1 MVRLED
7 ITVLACGAFYLALET
22 VGGCYADV

>member
-7 ITVLACGAFYLALET
+7 ITVLACGAFYLAVET
-22 VGGCYADV
+22 VGGCHAGL

>member
-7 ITVLACGAFYLALET
+7 ITVLACGAFYLVIET
-22 VGGCYADV
+22 IGGCHDDL

>member
-7 ITVLACGAFYLALET
+7 TTVLACGAFFLVTEAMDDSHA
-22 VGGCYADV
+22 GF